1 MTCLKSNRAQ
11 TEPNRNLFVPITGMN
26 QHEND
31 EHDHDDDAGDG
42 YKDDDVDYDYDDYAV
57 VACHV
62 NKAMRAN
69 NSINTRYTLTIYVES
84 CLRAASVRPPSCL
97 SHLLEHSHTHM
108 SAWQPVT
115 MQDSWRIVVAV
126 AAAVGRQGCQNFWV
140 IHRLS

>member
-26 QHEND
+26 QHENN
-31 EHDHDDDAGDG
+31 EHDHDDGDGDGDYDADYDCRDDDDAGD
-42 YKDDDVDYDYDDYAV
+42 AV

-97 SHLLEHSHTHM
+97 SRLLEHTHICL
-108 SAWQPVT
+108 P
-115 MQDSWRIVVAV
+115 D
-126 AAAVGRQGCQNFWV
+126 N
-140 IHRLS
+140 L